1 MKSFEEA
8 LEEAKEKNFGNTEK
22 VEGKRAS
29 IMMEGILDGI
39 DKFSSGL
46 DAVHA
51 GVMDGG
57 VLGGAL
63 AANKLGKE
71 KENPDEMWERQ
82 VADRWS
88 KLTSGQQAY
97 YSNPPVPQG
106 AVDGKKEANLLMK
119 SGREVD
125 QAVLDRVAGYDR
137 YRAEAWNAK
146 IKRGTAWAPEKD
158 QVPDP
163 NGDPAGWAA
172 YLQKKWNVSTK
183 MRYNDDFDAYEQAM
197 RDWAENQPY
206 TA

>member
-1 MKSFEEA
+1 MKSFEEV

-82 VADRWS
+82 VADRWK

-106 AVDGKKEANLLMK
+106 AVNGKKEANLLMK
-119 SGREVD
+119 NGREVD

-137 YRAEAWNAK
+137 YRAEAWNHKVNRGSSWAK
-146 IKRGTAWAPEKD
+146 QKNG
-158 QVPDP
+158 VPDP
-163 NGDPAGWAA
+163 NGDPGEWATWVQQYWTDA
-172 YLQKKWNVSTK
+172 QKQK
-183 MRYNDDFDAYEQAM
+183 YNDDFDVYEQAM
-197 RDWAENQPY
+197 RDWAEKQPY